1 MTISELG
8 LCAAPCCPSAM
19 ADRLKGPILP
29 ADILALIAQAGE
41 GNIASLR
48 AVVDVLARMVA
59 DGSIPA
65 DEARRLLQPLPRHW
79 PDGGGEILRQR
90 FVLNEILGVGTVAT
104 VIAARDL
111 RREEARDPSAAVALK
126 LLNPALIMGPDA
138 RAALFGEARL
148 TARLDHPNILRVL
161 DWDADGA
168 LPFIIMERLAG
179 QPLSALAR
187 ETEGRGVGWA
197 ATVPLGRQIAA
208 ALAHAHDRLV
218 AHGDLKPD
226 NLLLTPSGEVILL
239 DFGAARGVGPGGP
252 VAAFAG
258 FTARWATAELAR
270 GAPPEPADDLHA
282 LAVILYRLAGGRVEG
297 APERLPG
304 MGRRAWEMLRLA
316 LEPRRASQPGSAQ
329 AFLRRVLE

>member
-1 MTISELG
+1 
-8 LCAAPCCPSAM
+8 M
-19 ADRLKGPILP
+19 ADRPTVPLLP

-41 GNIASLR
+41 CNIASLR

-59 DGSIPA
+59 DGSISA

-148 TARLDHPNILRVL
+148 AGRLDHPNILRVL

-168 LPFIIMERLAG
+168 LPFIVMARLTG

-187 ETEGRGVGWA
+187 ETEGRGIGWA

-226 NLLLTPSGEVILL
+226 NLLLTPSGEVVLL
-239 DFGAARGVGPGGP
+239 DFGAARGLGPGGLA
-252 VAAFAG
+252 AAFAG
-258 FTARWATAELAR
+258 FTPRWATTELAQ

-282 LAVILYRLAGGRVEG
+282 MASILYRLANGGIEG
-297 APERLPG
+297 PPQRLSG
-304 MGRRAWEMLRLA
+304 MGRGSWEMLRLA

-329 AFLRRVLE
+329 AFLQRVLE